1 MLFLESKEALVPHME
16 PLLGESEEN
25 EYLYILKSHWQLC
38 SIAFFVYVSLQPNRL
53 TDTNL

>member
-1 MLFLESKEALVPHME
+1 MGNEVSIY
-16 PLLGESEEN
+16 LGESEEN

-38 SIAFFVYVSLQPNRL
+38 SIAFFVYVSPQPNRL